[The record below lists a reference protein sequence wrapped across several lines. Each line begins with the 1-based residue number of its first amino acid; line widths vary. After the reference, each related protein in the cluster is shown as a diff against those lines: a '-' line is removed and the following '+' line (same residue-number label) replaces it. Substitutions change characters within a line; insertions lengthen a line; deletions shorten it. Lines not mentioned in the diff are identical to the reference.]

1 VLDAATAHSDHLL
14 DRPPP
19 LDRGGFLLY
28 DDYSSNKPMGKSKF
42 FTDCTNHHTFSLDHV
57 VAISKHTRASGRLP
71 FDILG
76 YQIKI
81 TLLIC
86 DKEKQDLRITFLPDK
101 EDERDAEFKRL
112 CKALYK
118 NNS

>member
-1 VLDAATAHSDHLL
+1 MYTTFIRIKS
-14 DRPPP
+14 
-19 LDRGGFLLY
+19 
-28 DDYSSNKPMGKSKF
+28 MGKSKF

-57 VAISKHTRASGRLP
+57 VAISKHDRYTYRSP
-71 FDILG
+71 FELLG

-86 DKEKQDLRITFLPDK
+86 DKAELDLTITFLPDK